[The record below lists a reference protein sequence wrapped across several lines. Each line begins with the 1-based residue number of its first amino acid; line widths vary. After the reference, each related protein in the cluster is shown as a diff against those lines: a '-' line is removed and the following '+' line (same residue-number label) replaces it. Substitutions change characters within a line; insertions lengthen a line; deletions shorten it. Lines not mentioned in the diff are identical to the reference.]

1 MTFFRHHSRTQ
12 SISGVTIMAVH
23 VGRQVRVAACEDGI
37 MAVQRD
43 IIVDPQTGR
52 AVEVEKIA
60 VAVDTGDGNIAVAEQ
75 QRIVGVAAQVREGP
89 AYQPYLLSS

>member
-1 MTFFRHHSRTQ
+1 M
-12 SISGVTIMAVH
+12 
-23 VGRQVRVAACEDGI
+23 AACEDGI

-43 IIVDPQTGR
+43 VIVDPQTGR
-52 AVEVEKIA
+52 AVQVEKIA

-89 AYQPYLLSS
+89 AYQPHLLSS